1 MSSSMT
7 NRSSPILLGVV
18 SLIYAFLLAPLV
30 VVILFSFSNRSYF
43 TFPPTEF
50 SLRWYKAAWE
60 LGTFGGPML
69 RSVLLAIGST
79 VLAGAFAVPAA
90 LAIRRIRGT
99 RLARFVE
106 FVLLTPLIVP
116 ALIIGIAL
124 LYYFLHFNLI
134 DTLPALVISHTLL
147 VFPFM
152 FRAILVSAMEIKPHL
167 EEASEILG
175 AQPLRT
181 FFSVVLPSLAPGI
194 TSGAIFAFIVSFDQF
209 TISLFVTQSEQVT
222 LPVALYRYVYDVN
235 DPVAAA
241 VSSSLVL
248 FGLVFAIVLQK
259 AGLLKHVGGRGA
271 G

>member
-1 MSSSMT
+1 MT
-7 NRSSPILLGVV
+7 RRRSPLFLACV
-18 SLIYAFLLAPLV
+18 SLIYAFLLAPLIIV
-30 VVILFSFSNRSYF
+30 VLFSFSNKSYF
-43 TFPPTEF
+43 TVPPTEF
-50 SLRWYKAAWE
+50 SLRWYERAWE

-69 RSVLLAIGST
+69 RSVLLAIGAT
-79 VLAGAFAVPAA
+79 ILAGAFAVPAA
-90 LAIRRIRGT
+90 LAVRRLRHMK
-99 RLARFVE
+99 LARVIE
-106 FVLLTPLIVP
+106 FVLLTPLVVP

-124 LYYFLHFNLI
+124 LYFFLRFDLI
-134 DTLPALVISHTLL
+134 DTLPALVIAHTLL

-152 FRAILVSAMEIKPHL
+152 FRSVLVSALEIKPHF

-175 AQPLRT
+175 ATPLRT
-181 FFSVVLPSLAPGI
+181 FFSVILPGLAPGI

-209 TISLFVTQSEQVT
+209 TVSLFVTQSEQVT

-248 FGLVFAIVLQK
+248 FGLVFAVILQK
-259 AGLLKHVGGRGA
+259 AGLLKYVGGRGA